1 MKNSKTA
8 AATAATLSYTASPVH
23 ALNSFGY
30 SFTTP
35 QNIHYFFIF
44 APPYQT
50 ILSTADSLISS
61 DMCGVWRKNNRC
73 VSNLFQHDRFSMVFL
88 YLQFAT
94 ASVHHPVQLMFINFT
109 NSFHTY
115 TFFSHKYRTTRR
127 RPEEDVWK
135 KTAKPSSR
143 RLLLSIINKFVYVR
157 MMLMMMMLW
166 SGEEKIFRQSSAEI
180 DLSSS

>member
-35 QNIHYFFIF
+35 QNIHYFFFF

-50 ILSTADSLISS
+50 ILSTADSLISY
-61 DMCGVWRKNNRC
+61 DMCGEKTTVVSQIYFNTIAFQWFFFICNLLRHPFIILFSWCSSILRTLFIHTLFFAQ
-73 VSNLFQHDRFSMVFL
+73 VSNDS
-88 YLQFAT
+88 T
-94 ASVHHPVQLMFINFT
+94 
-109 NSFHTY
+109 
-115 TFFSHKYRTTRR
+115 TTRR
-127 RPEEDVWK
+127 RCMK